1 MIKRGQTMNFLY
13 IGLAGFLGAV
23 TRIWLGRI
31 LINVNPNT
39 LFPYH
44 TLLINLIGS
53 FLLAYFL
60 IFIESKTNISTNVK
74 ISISTGFLGSFT
86 TFSTFSVEAIYLIQ
100 IKAFGTAILYIVLS
114 FVGGI
119 LFAFLGYK
127 LAKSQAIKQSRT
139 KLRGN
144 E

>member
-1 MIKRGQTMNFLY
+1 MNFLY
-13 IGLAGFLGAV
+13 VGLAGFLGAV
-23 TRIWLGRI
+23 TRIWIGRM
-31 LINVNPNT
+31 LINVNPEA

-44 TLLINLIGS
+44 TLFINLLGS

-60 IFIESKTNISTNVK
+60 IFVESKANISTNLK
-74 ISISTGFLGSFT
+74 IGISTGFLGSFT

-100 IKAFGTAILYIVLS
+100 IRAYEIALLYIVLS
-114 FVGGI
+114 FIGGI
-119 LFAFLGYK
+119 SFALLGYK
-127 LAKSQAIKQSRT
+127 LAKSQLLKGSNT

>member
-1 MIKRGQTMNFLY
+1 MNFLY
-13 IGLAGFLGAV
+13 VGFAGFLGAV
-23 TRIWLGRI
+23 TRIWLGRV

-60 IFIESKTNISTNVK
+60 IFIESKANISPKLK
-74 ISISTGFLGSFT
+74 IAISTGFLGSFT
-86 TFSTFSVEAIYLIQ
+86 TFSTFSVETIYLIQ
-100 IKAFGTAILYIVLS
+100 VRAYKIAIVYIALS
-114 FVGGI
+114 FIGGI
-119 LFAFLGYK
+119 SFALLGHK
-127 LAKSQAIKQSRT
+127 LAQSQLLKRSIT

>member
-1 MIKRGQTMNFLY
+1 MNFLY
-13 IGLAGFLGAV
+13 VGFAGFLGAV
-23 TRIWLGRI
+23 TRIWLGRV

-60 IFIESKTNISTNVK
+60 IFIESKTNISPKLK
-74 ISISTGFLGSFT
+74 IAISTGFLGSFT
-86 TFSTFSVEAIYLIQ
+86 TFSTFSVETIYLIQ
-100 IKAFGTAILYIVLS
+100 VRAYEIAIIYIALS
-114 FVGGI
+114 FIGGI
-119 LFAFLGYK
+119 SFALLGHK
-127 LAKSQAIKQSRT
+127 LAKSQLLKRSTT

>member
-1 MIKRGQTMNFLY
+1 MNFLY
-13 IGLAGFLGAV
+13 VGLAGSLGAV
-23 TRIWLGRI
+23 TRIWIGRM
-31 LINVNPNT
+31 LINVNPEA

-44 TLLINLIGS
+44 TLFINLLGS

-60 IFIESKTNISTNVK
+60 IFVESKANISTNLK
-74 ISISTGFLGSFT
+74 IGISTGFLGSFT

-100 IKAFGTAILYIVLS
+100 IRAYEIALLYIVLS
-114 FVGGI
+114 FIGGI
-119 LFAFLGYK
+119 SFALLGYK
-127 LAKSQAIKQSRT
+127 LAKSQLLKGSNT